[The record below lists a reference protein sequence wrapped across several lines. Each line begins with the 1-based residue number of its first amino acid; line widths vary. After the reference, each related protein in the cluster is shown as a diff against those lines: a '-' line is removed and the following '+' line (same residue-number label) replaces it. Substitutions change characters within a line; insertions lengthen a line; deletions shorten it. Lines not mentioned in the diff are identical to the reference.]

1 MPVQTR
7 SHGRPAAPSLTT
19 RIKKALTGTSTK
31 PRATPKKST
40 TPGKKAA
47 GVTKTT
53 HTGSAQKHKR
63 KPGLV
68 DKIEGVAL
76 KIEGAIT
83 RRPGVKVGQLPN
95 FRCYSTDLG
104 ILFLHTRYS
113 SACVIT
119 PLLHLGQ

>member
-19 RIKKALTGTSTK
+19 RIKKALASTSTK

-40 TPGKKAA
+40 TPGKRTA
-47 GVTKTT
+47 GIAKVT
-53 HTGSAQKHKR
+53 HTGSVHKNKR

-83 RRPGVKVGQLPN
+83 QRPGVKVG
-95 FRCYSTDLG
+95 
-104 ILFLHTRYS
+104 
-113 SACVIT
+113 
-119 PLLHLGQ
+119 